1 MKKVWY
7 YSALAVCIGVFCFSG
22 VTLVKQLTEKNNSR
36 AQMESLSAI
45 MEEAAGGEKNRQDSE
60 EPVDERAAY
69 VEKRLANTEAVEK
82 LQEKNSDVAGWVS
95 IEDTQINYP
104 VMHTPED
111 GEFYLKRDFDKKY
124 SSYGMPFLDGECN
137 LDDEYQNMLIYGHHM
152 KDGSMFADL
161 LKYEDE
167 EFLESHPIIHFD
179 TEEEFGDYQIIG
191 VFKRSALNI
200 EPEFLEIIRADTS
213 ERYDAFVDYVKNNG
227 VVSTETEAEFG
238 ERLLTLMTCE
248 YSQKEGRL
256 FVVAKRVDSG
266 VRGEED
272 EQSDN

>member
-45 MEEAAGGEKNRQDSE
+45 MEEAAGGEKNRQDSQ

-124 SSYGMPFLDGECN
+124 SSYGMPFLDGECD

-191 VFKRSALNI
+191 AFKKSALNI